1 MKKKLPQYINFL
13 KNNRTI
19 DQSIKI
25 YNQRLEDARKVYDKY
40 SNTFVE
46 RSCPVCGSNEK
57 KEMPSFKD
65 MYGVCEC
72 KVCLTQYVSPCPS
85 FESLEYYYNE
95 CSCNILLGELT
106 RSRHKK
112 NNIIFSERT
121 KFLTSLIS
129 SHFKDKQS
137 LRILEVGCSSGSHL
151 SELKALLSKE
161 MSHMQIHYVGIDID
175 ENAIKENVDR
185 DLNLFAT
192 SVERF
197 AHSDIEKFDLII
209 HFELIEHLIDPF
221 TFMKKIKSLLKD
233 GGLHHFQTPNA
244 NGFDNK
250 ALGYNEFR
258 PLAHGIFPPMH
269 LQSFTPINIMHFS
282 LRSGFKLV
290 QVDTP
295 GNFDVDI
302 VKVFGSNV
310 SHPFIGLDLVPKKYL
325 AIFQNWIGHLN
336 ASSHMRITLS
346 S

>member
-1 MKKKLPQYINFL
+1 M
-13 KNNRTI
+13 
-19 DQSIKI
+19 
-25 YNQRLEDARKVYDKY
+25 
-40 SNTFVE
+40 
-46 RSCPVCGSNEK
+46 
-57 KEMPSFKD
+57 
-65 MYGVCEC
+65 
-72 KVCLTQYVSPCPS
+72 
-85 FESLEYYYNE
+85 
-95 CSCNILLGELT
+95 
-106 RSRHKK
+106 
-112 NNIIFSERT
+112 
-121 KFLTSLIS
+121 
-129 SHFKDKQS
+129 
-137 LRILEVGCSSGSHL
+137 
-151 SELKALLSKE
+151 
-161 MSHMQIHYVGIDID
+161 
-175 ENAIKENVDR
+175 
-185 DLNLFAT
+185 
-192 SVERF
+192 
-197 AHSDIEKFDLII
+197 II

-269 LQSFTPINIMHFS
+269 LQSFTPMNIMHFS
-282 LRSGFKLV
+282 LRSGFRLV

-325 AIFQNWIGHLN
+325 AIFQNWIRNLN